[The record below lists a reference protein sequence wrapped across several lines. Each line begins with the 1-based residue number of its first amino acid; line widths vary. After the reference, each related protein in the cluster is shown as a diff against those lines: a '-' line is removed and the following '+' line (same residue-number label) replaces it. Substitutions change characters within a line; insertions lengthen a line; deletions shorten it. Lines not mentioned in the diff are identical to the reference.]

1 MADESS
7 MVQAVPKSLQLDA
20 GKPTSIPAYIRKVKS
35 VATNA
40 QTFTE
45 NSFSNIMLDTSTAG
59 SFLDCQYSLLKKISL
74 I

>member
-35 VATNA
+35 FATNA
-40 QTFTE
+40 QTFHE
-45 NSFSNIMLDTSTAG
+45 NTYAQIMIDTSTPG
-59 SFLDCQYSLLKKISL
+59 SF
-74 I
+74 